1 MSGFIL
7 STDQSAMSLLFLNPS
22 TRQEKLYYW
31 SVYLTIL
38 HMIGRSKMN
47 DRLPGMI
54 LNVHMIGRSKM
65 NDRLPDMILNVH
77 MIGRSKMND
86 RLPDMILNEMLLDVG
101 LLPKKIILIR

>member
-38 HMIGRSKMN
+38 
-47 DRLPGMI
+47 
-54 LNVHMIGRSKM
+54 HMIGRSKM

>member
-7 STDQSAMSLLFLNPS
+7 STDQSAMSLLFFNPS

-38 HMIGRSKMN
+38 HMIGWSKMN
-47 DRLPGMI
+47 E
-54 LNVHMIGRSKM
+54 
-65 NDRLPDMILNVH
+65 RLPDMIPNVH

-86 RLPDMILNEMLLDVG
+86 RLPDMILNEMLLDVS